1 MSGNER
7 QLLRKGRPLWLSGAS
22 GPPLLRYA
30 ALKDRLE
37 ADVAIVGGGI
47 TGALVACTF
56 AEAGVS
62 VVLLE
67 GARVG
72 CGSTAASSALLLQE
86 PDHGMAQLAERY
98 GSRISH
104 RLWQSSRA
112 AVGDF
117 IALLR
122 RRRIA
127 CDLVER
133 DAIYYATE
141 AAAVERLRRE
151 LGFRTRA
158 GFEAEWLTPGAIRMA
173 TGIAARAAIRTSGSA
188 QLNPYRA
195 CLGLVA
201 AAASSG
207 AQIFEGSPVRRIT
220 PARDR
225 VRVHTASGHVDAA
238 RVVVATGYATAHF
251 RPLVGRFR
259 MYRTYVLAT
268 RPLGRSE
275 RKEVGL
281 GDVMV
286 WDTER
291 PYHYARWT
299 ADHRLLMGGED
310 RLVEPGQRRGA
321 QFVRATAD
329 LRRHFEALLPAV
341 ADIPIEAAW
350 EGLFALTPDS
360 LPYIGPHRRYPGHLF
375 ALGYGGNGMT
385 FSFLAARML
394 LEQWQGVRA
403 ADHHLFR
410 FGRLR

>member
-1 MSGNER
+1 MSENQR
-7 QLLRKGRPLWLSGAS
+7 QLLRKGQPLWLSGAGGGS
-22 GPPLLRYA
+22 RQRFP

-47 TGALVACTF
+47 TGALVARTF

-67 GARVG
+67 AGRMG
-72 CGSTAASSALLLQE
+72 RGSTAASSALLLQE

-98 GSRISH
+98 GSTISQ
-104 RLWQSSRA
+104 RLWQSSRE
-112 AVGDF
+112 AVRGF
-117 IALLR
+117 VALLKR
-122 RRRIA
+122 LGIA

-141 AAAVERLRRE
+141 AATVDRLRRE
-151 LGFRTRA
+151 LRFRTKA
-158 GFEAEWLTPGAIRMA
+158 GFEAAWMEPGAIREV

-188 QLNPYRA
+188 QLDPYKA
-195 CLGLVA
+195 CLGLA
-201 AAASSG
+201 AAAVSAG
-207 AQIFEGSPVRRIT
+207 ARIFEDSPVRRIT
-220 PARDR
+220 QAREG
-225 VRVHTASGHVDAA
+225 VRVHTASGRIDAA

-268 RPLGRSE
+268 QRLSRSE
-275 RKEVGL
+275 RKQIGL
-281 GDVMV
+281 GEVMV

-299 ADHRLLMGGED
+299 ADHRLLMGGGD
-310 RLVEPGQRRGA
+310 RPVEAGQHRAA
-321 QFVRATAD
+321 QFARATTG
-329 LRRHFEALLPAV
+329 LRHDFEALLPGL
-341 ADIPIEAAW
+341 ADVPTDNAW

-360 LPYIGPHRRYPGHLF
+360 LPFIGPHRRYPRHLF

-403 ADHHLFR
+403 ADHPLFR